1 MVKCGKIVTIDFQGA
16 SIARDNSGATIFTI
30 PDDLL
35 PINSFFTPC
44 MVEGSSTITPGIV
57 MISKGAKIA
66 KITGLAAN
74 VTGRVYFTT
83 SYPIA

>member
-1 MVKCGKIVTIDFQGA
+1 MVKCGKIVTIDFQGE
-16 SIARDNSGATIFTI
+16 SKARDNSGATIFTI

-35 PINSFFTPC
+35 PINSVFTPC
-44 MVEGSSTITPGIV
+44 VVDGGSAVVPGIV

-66 KITGLAAN
+66 KITALNSSA
-74 VTGRVYFTT
+74 TGRVCFTV